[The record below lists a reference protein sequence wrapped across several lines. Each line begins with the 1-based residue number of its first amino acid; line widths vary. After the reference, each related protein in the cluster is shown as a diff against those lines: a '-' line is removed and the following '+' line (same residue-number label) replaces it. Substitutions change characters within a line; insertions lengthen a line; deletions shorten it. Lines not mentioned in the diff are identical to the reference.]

1 MRLLDR
7 LPLGGACSCPPFRTA
22 AGQAPLP
29 RPSGTEPQIQDNSF
43 LLEEAYNQEAGVV
56 QTIQTYTRVA
66 GTGDWA
72 YTLTQEWPVP
82 DEKNQLSF
90 TIPIQGLSGPI
101 GVARGTRRPRAELP
115 LPARR
120 QRRGAR
126 SPSARAPTL
135 LVPTGDCRRALGSG
149 GFGLQVSVPL
159 SVVLSRHFV
168 AHTNVGATL
177 ILSAKDAEGDRAN
190 LTNLNAGQS
199 LVWLAHPNVN
209 VLVEA
214 VIATN
219 ETIGGGGVLI
229 RQTAEAV
236 SPGRSGRAQPAR
248 KTSRSSPVSRF
259 RSASARAA
267 VSAACSSTSA
277 SSCPSGTRPVNRRQS
292 RFRTSFAIVLSC
304 MKDVPS

>member
-1 MRLLDR
+1 VPKTTTR
-7 LPLGGACSCPPFRTA
+7 SIRTA
-22 AGQAPLP
+22 AAAGLAVLAVSAGANAQT
-29 RPSGTEPQIQDNSF
+29 PSPAAIQDNSF
-43 LLEEAYNQEAGVV
+43 LVEEAYNQEPGVV
-56 QTIQTYTRVA
+56 QTIQSYARVA

-82 DEKNQLSF
+82 GVKHQLSF
-90 TIPIQGLSGPI
+90 SVPVQGLSGPI
-101 GVARGTRRPRAELP
+101 GVAKGLGDFALNYRYQLVGSGETAVALSPRA
-115 LPARR
+115 
-120 QRRGAR
+120 
-126 SPSARAPTL
+126 TF
-135 LVPTGDCRRALGSG
+135 LVPTGDYRRALGSG

-159 SVVLSRHFV
+159 SVVLSRRLV

-177 ILSAKDAEGDRAN
+177 VLSAKDAEGDRRT

-236 SPGRSGRAQPAR
+236 SPG
-248 KTSRSSPVSRF
+248 V
-259 RSASARAA
+259 RAA
-267 VSAACSSTSA
+267 LNLPGDVQIVPGLAVPIGIGSTTGQRSLFLYL
-277 SSCPSGTRPVNRRQS
+277 SVELPVWHPKKS
-292 RFRTSFAIVLSC
+292 
-304 MKDVPS
+304 